1 MTPFLFRSNGLK
13 MNKERLLSLDVF
25 RGLTIIGMILVNN
38 PGSWK
43 DVYSP
48 LLHAEWNGCTP
59 TDLVFPFFLFIV
71 GVSIVFSLN
80 NILSANN
87 KEVSSQTLK
96 RIFKRFF
103 ILFLLGIFLA
113 AFPKFEFNTMRI
125 PGVLQRIAFVYLF
138 ASLILLSPLKNK
150 LLHISVL
157 ILIVYWL
164 LIYFIPIPNYGY
176 TYMDKENNI
185 IAWIDRY
192 ILSNHLYRQGINGD
206 PEGILSTLPAL
217 VTTIS
222 GMILG
227 KYLIGEKDKI
237 LKVVWIFFGG
247 TILMIIGYLWDF
259 WFPINKNLWTSSYVV
274 YTSGMALIGF
284 GICYWLIDVLGYK
297 KLIQPFLVFG
307 KNAITAFFLSSLTAK
322 ILFTVKFNS
331 EEGKLITL
339 KGFLYNMFFIPY
351 FAPKNASLFFALF
364 TIMFWYIILLILY
377 KKNIFIKI

>member
-1 MTPFLFRSNGLK
+1 MKN
-13 MNKERLLSLDVF
+13 ERLLSLDVF

-80 NILSANN
+80 NILIANN
-87 KEVSSQTLK
+87 KEVSAPTLK
-96 RIFKRFF
+96 RIFKRFI

-113 AFPKFEFNTMRI
+113 VFPKFEFNTMRI

-192 ILSNHLYRQGINGD
+192 FLSNHLYRQGINGD

-227 KYLIGEKDKI
+227 KYLIGEKDKT
-237 LKVVWIFFGG
+237 LKVVWMFFWG

-351 FAPKNASLFFALF
+351 FTPINASLFFALF